1 MNRKDFLKAAIGVIV
16 APFVAKEVKS
26 DPVKFSQSISEITQ
40 GKQIYIKGSDLN
52 IVASRSRVR
61 HLFDHDPNTFLL
73 NTPINHNFIRNS
85 KAVDEYGDARLMD
98 KFQDMINNEP

>member
-1 MNRKDFLKAAIGVIV
+1 MNRKDFLKAAAGVIA
-16 APFVAKEVKS
+16 APFVVKDVKS

-52 IVASRSRVR
+52 IVTSTPRFR

-73 NTPINHNFIRNS
+73 NTPINQNFIRTS
-85 KAVDEYGDARLMD
+85 KAVDEYGDEMLKN
-98 KFQDMINNEP
+98 KFQDMINDEP